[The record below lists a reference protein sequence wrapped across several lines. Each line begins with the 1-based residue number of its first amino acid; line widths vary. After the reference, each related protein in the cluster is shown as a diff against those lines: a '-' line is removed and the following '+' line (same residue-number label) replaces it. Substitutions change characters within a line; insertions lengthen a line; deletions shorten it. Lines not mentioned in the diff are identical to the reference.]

1 MLLIILPLMIKT
13 LHSWNYNK
21 FYLMFEN
28 RIVNFFF
35 FQNNFNLSQI
45 ARASIKTIHNH
56 ITITHTHT
64 FTSCALFVEGSL
76 FSSQKR
82 FVWSIIRMNSDWST
96 RPSPLM
102 SASSIISSSSFC
114 VNFIPASSQA
124 IFKLSNDI
132 EPDLS
137 VREREREHQ

>member
-1 MLLIILPLMIKT
+1 
-13 LHSWNYNK
+13 
-21 FYLMFEN
+21 
-28 RIVNFFF
+28 
-35 FQNNFNLSQI
+35 
-45 ARASIKTIHNH
+45 
-56 ITITHTHT
+56 
-64 FTSCALFVEGSL
+64 
-76 FSSQKR
+76 
-82 FVWSIIRMNSDWST
+82 MNSDWST

-137 VREREREHQ
+137 VRERERTSVIYQFHELKGFNNILNIDVINSGN